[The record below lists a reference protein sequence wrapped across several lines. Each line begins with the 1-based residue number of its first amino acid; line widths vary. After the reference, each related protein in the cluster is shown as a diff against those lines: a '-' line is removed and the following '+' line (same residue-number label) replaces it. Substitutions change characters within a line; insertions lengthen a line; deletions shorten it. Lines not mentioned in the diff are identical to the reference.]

1 MCHERVFADEVDV
14 ASFFLGGPVI
24 AGRRGGGRLGHEG
37 LLVDAAE
44 PGIGVSNFL
53 LALLVKISFTGKNV
67 QKFFWNDRLLIN

>member
-1 MCHERVFADEVDV
+1 MVVVE
-14 ASFFLGGPVI
+14 SFPILLSGPVI
-24 AGRRGGGRLGHEG
+24 RAGRRGSGRLGHEG

-67 QKFFWNDRLLIN
+67 QKFFSGMTGY